1 MTRKPRKPRR
11 SDRTRAAIFEAARAL
26 FAERGYDGATIRDI
40 AGHAAID
47 PSMVMRYFGSK
58 DELFAATTTFDLRLP
73 DLSAVARDEIGAALV
88 RHFLEI
94 WERRGQDSGFPIL
107 LRSAASNAHAAA
119 KMREVF
125 GAQVMPMIAKVGRR
139 ATAGK
144 RAGLVAAQ
152 ILGLAL
158 CRYVL
163 KLPPVVDMSADEV
176 VRHVA
181 PAVQRYLEG

>member
-1 MTRKPRKPRR
+1 MTAKPRKPLR
-11 SDRTRAAIFEAARAL
+11 SDRTRAAILDAARAL
-26 FAERGYDGATIRDI
+26 FAERGYDGTTIRDI
-40 AGHAAID
+40 ARRVTID

-73 DLSAVARDEIGAALV
+73 DLSAVPRDQIGAALV

-94 WERRGQDSGFPIL
+94 WEGRGEHGGFPIL
-107 LRSAASNAHAAA
+107 LRSAASNPYAAA

-125 GAQVMPMIAKVGRR
+125 GAQVLPMVAKIGRR

-152 ILGLAL
+152 LLGLAL

-163 KLPPVVDMSADEV
+163 KLPPVVEISADDV

-181 PAVQRYLEG
+181 PAVQKYLDG